1 MALPPHMIRVTKS
14 RSDGEGMLAGEK
26 DMHIE
31 FLWGGRNLKEIDD
44 LKNLVINGSIILKCF
59 PN

>member
-1 MALPPHMIRVTKS
+1 MIRVTKS